1 MKRRALLT
9 ALGTATVGLSG
20 CLGSLTGH
28 DGFSDVQHTSADL
41 SAVYESFEYDILS
54 SAPDFGADEYVILTE
69 TADVHEQLEHN
80 ELISTAESVN
90 FDDSYVVVSRNE
102 TRGPVDDVVVDAV
115 KQTPDGLQ
123 FDVHFHRRDPFSETS
138 VEAVV
143 IAVMGADPPES
154 ATVEW
159 FEPFRCTGRGSE
171 YPPYSRLPGPVK
183 REVDVALEDG
193 EYETDGP
200 LLYPLA
206 VEETATLW
214 NGNDYYEPRI
224 DEREETTTLRF
235 ELTREYRDSPPE
247 ITLVNYREKPLE
259 VTVAVTDDGET
270 LAEADLEVEPE
281 DAEIRDHLHHSRD
294 YLFHGGENGESFE
307 TDVREFGEYALSIR
321 TKDGETV
328 TELFSLDPE
337 RGDRKV
343 LFVEGDDGPG
353 LEVYSDHSIDNTMES
368 KQTGNCVSVGGWWG
382 YGGEGSASGDRVRR
396 R

>member
-1 MKRRALLT
+1 MKRRTLLT
-9 ALGTATVGLSG
+9 ALGTTTVGLSG
-20 CLGSLTGH
+20 CLGSLIGH
-28 DGFSDVQHTSADL
+28 DGFSDVKHTSADL
-41 SAVYESFEYDILS
+41 SAVYESFEYDIPA
-54 SAPDFGADEYVILTE
+54 SAPDFGDDGYVILTE
-69 TADVHEQLEHN
+69 TADVHDRLEHS
-80 ELISTAESVN
+80 ELISAAEAVN

-102 TRGPVDDVVVDAV
+102 TRGTVDDVVVDAV

-123 FDVHFHRRDPFSETS
+123 FDVHFHKDDPFSETS
-138 VEAVV
+138 VEVVV
-143 IAVMGADPPES
+143 ISVTGADPPES

-159 FEPFRCTGRGSE
+159 FEPFRCTGWGSE
-171 YPPYSRLPGPVK
+171 YPPYGRLPEPVK

-214 NGNDYYEPRI
+214 NGDDYYEPQI
-224 DEREETTTLRF
+224 DEREETTALRF
-235 ELTREYRDSPPE
+235 EPTREYRDSPPE
-247 ITLVNYREKPLE
+247 ITLINYREKPLE
-259 VTVAVTDDGET
+259 VTVAVTDDDET

-281 DAEIRDHLHHSRD
+281 DAEVRYTEELH
-294 YLFHGGENGESFE
+294 GENGEPFE

-321 TKDGETV
+321 TKGGETV
-328 TELFSLDPE
+328 TEPFSLDPE